1 MKLVMI
7 LALIAVLTTA
17 IWTDLRSSRIPNW
30 LTFSTMI
37 LALATHAWLG
47 GTQQVLFG
55 LAGLATGL
63 GLFLVLYVSAGI
75 GAGDV
80 KLMGAVG
87 AMVGPFGALIS
98 GGLAILVG
106 GAYAAGVLAY
116 RSCLTRFGWGQEAV
130 SLRLR
135 YGLAIA
141 GGTLLFQLGINPFG
155 G

>member
-1 MKLVMI
+1 MKMVMI
-7 LALIAVLTTA
+7 IALIAVLITA

-30 LTFSTMI
+30 LTFSTMMF
-37 LALATHAWLG
+37 ALAAHAWLG
-47 GTQQVLFG
+47 GTEEALFG

-63 GLFLVLYVSAGI
+63 GLFVIPYLSAGI

-87 AMVGPFGALIS
+87 AIVGPSGALLS
-98 GGLAILVG
+98 GALAILVG
-106 GAYAAGVLAY
+106 GAYAAGVMAY
-116 RSCLTRFGWGQEAV
+116 RASLTRFDRGQEAM

-135 YGLAIA
+135 YGIAIA
-141 GGTLLFQLGINPFG
+141 GGTLLFQLRFNPFG